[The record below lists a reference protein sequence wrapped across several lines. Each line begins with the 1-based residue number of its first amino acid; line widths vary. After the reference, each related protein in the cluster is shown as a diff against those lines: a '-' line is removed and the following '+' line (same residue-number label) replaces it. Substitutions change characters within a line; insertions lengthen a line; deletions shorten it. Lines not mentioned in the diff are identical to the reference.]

1 MTFSEECHRRNVPTM
16 LHLPSSLENG
26 VRTTQ
31 PHWGGGGGAGA
42 DKAPR
47 GGSGDIITATGPEEG
62 LCGSGVSV
70 SHFLLTSWKP
80 LDGI

>member
-1 MTFSEECHRRNVPTM
+1 MPQKKCAYYATLTLKSRKWGQDHTAP
-16 LHLPSSLENG
+16 L
-26 VRTTQ
+26 
-31 PHWGGGGGAGA
+31 GGGGGAGA